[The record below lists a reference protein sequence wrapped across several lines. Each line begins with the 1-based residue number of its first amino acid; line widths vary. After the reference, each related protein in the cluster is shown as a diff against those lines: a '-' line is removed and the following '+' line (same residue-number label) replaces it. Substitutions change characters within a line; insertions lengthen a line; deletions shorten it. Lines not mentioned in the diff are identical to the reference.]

1 MAEAASRPVALV
13 TGASTGIG
21 RSAALALA
29 KSGYDVDPT
38 TGEQRHYALDEIA
51 AITTML

>member
-1 MAEAASRPVALV
+1 MGCSLDWVEELNAQYDEEAHIVVRQ
-13 TGASTGIG
+13 
-21 RSAALALA
+21 RSE
-29 KSGYDVDPT
+29 GEYDVDPT